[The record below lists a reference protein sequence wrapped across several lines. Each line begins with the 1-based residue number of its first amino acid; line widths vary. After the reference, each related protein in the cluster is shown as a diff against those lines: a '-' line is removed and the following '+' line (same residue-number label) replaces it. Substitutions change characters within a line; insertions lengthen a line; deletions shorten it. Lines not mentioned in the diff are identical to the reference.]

1 MRNRLLQVV
10 CLLAFAVTAL
20 PGQVALHWALGLE
33 HHHHAQQSTK
43 SSAASR
49 VVHKH
54 AHCKH
59 HHHQSSSDSTPTDD
73 SFPTEH
79 GCSICDFYSQPMSD
93 ALAPFELS
101 ISLASDTTPLAV
113 EVVRAF
119 DPLAIPPARGPP
131 SLM

>member
-1 MRNRLLQVV
+1 MRHRLLQVV

-33 HHHHAQQSTK
+33 HHHHAQHVVSSTK
-43 SSAASR
+43 ASSA
-49 VVHKH
+49 VHKH

-59 HHHQSSSDSTPTDD
+59 HHRQSSSDSTPTDD

-93 ALAPFELS
+93 AFAPFELS
-101 ISLASDTTPLAV
+101 IALVTGTAPLAV
-113 EVVRAF
+113 EVVRAL
-119 DPLAIPPARGPP
+119 DPLATPPARGPP
-131 SLM
+131 SLI